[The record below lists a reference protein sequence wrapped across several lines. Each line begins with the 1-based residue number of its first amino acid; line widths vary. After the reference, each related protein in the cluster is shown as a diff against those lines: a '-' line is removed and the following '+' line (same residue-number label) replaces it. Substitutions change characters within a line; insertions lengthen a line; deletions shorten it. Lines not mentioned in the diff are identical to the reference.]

1 MKMKTGLKERRMM
14 DKTRI
19 QLNLKPRRKTTNKK
33 KSMNCLAL
41 ITKTKGKTKARV
53 RERERA
59 MRRPLLKLLVIR
71 WP

>member
-53 RERERA
+53 RERA

-71 WP
+71 WL